1 MKLSIIATLATLAA
15 LAFPGTLAALTLDE
29 VVTAIN
35 VVANI
40 SESTSNKLATASG
53 VMTSSADQFQV
64 AVSGD
69 FGTIIGNLMTDT
81 TAFEATPPFTDAGED
96 MVAALRR
103 FAANIEAMVAILVR
117 DRNFFVLL
125 RLGQIILS
133 ALRELE
139 PAIDAFCFALT
150 VLFPTQVNVIEGVQA
165 QLDSALDSA
174 ISIYDICAMNLF
186 ELHVLS
192 SALLRTSHEWGLRS
206 IFGLFISLSLC
217 SVYERRFKTA
227 SGWPWEQVNKSLL

>member
-139 PAIDAFCFALT
+139 PAIDISDTLQAFCFALT

-174 ISIYDICAMNLF
+174 ISIY
-186 ELHVLS
+186 E
-192 SALLRTSHEWGLRS
+192 
-206 IFGLFISLSLC
+206 
-217 SVYERRFKTA
+217 
-227 SGWPWEQVNKSLL
+227 